1 MKNYREDILNNFIE
15 RYEKSSY
22 YKGKSL
28 KPQKSSIVLHE
39 RYPQYGQSRYPEVLE
54 KIEDVVLQ
62 LEKEDLIQFAKGS
75 IEGNRKLIFVP
86 TEERVSKIYQELDR
100 TPLKEKRNQYLNCL
114 KMYEL
119 DSFFK
124 DFQIAMEEKVFNYES
139 VSPYLKVYDQEDLK
153 NVMKILQG
161 MKNQEEEISFRK
173 FSEKVLGDT
182 KKLEKYKNK
191 IYHIIKDFYDDSIE
205 NIDDAFEL
213 FYIRKN
219 PAYVYLKGSAILQIN
234 EQIIDL
240 NEMNHYFVLPSSCIK
255 DLKIKRMDARQVMTV
270 ENLTS
275 FHDISLKDTF
285 FVFTNGFH
293 NHVIEAFLE
302 CVYDF
307 LGERVSYLHFGD
319 IDAGGFHIY
328 ESLIKK
334 TQIPFQTYKM
344 NVNMLKK
351 YKAYTKPL
359 TDNDRKRLL
368 SFKDRH
374 QDVIDYM
381 LKHNVKLEQE
391 IIGEEDE
398 RKFTEDRNWDQFHSP
413 ANLAKSISIE
423 ASELLECF
431 QWNEENFDL
440 QHVKEE
446 LADVIIYSQDL
457 LDKLNLDVDEI
468 VDMKMAMN
476 EKKYPVEKCKSK

>member
-161 MKNQEEEISFRK
+161 MKNQKEEISFRK

-219 PAYVYLKGSAILQIN
+219 PAYVYLKGSAILKIN

-285 FVFTNGFH
+285 FIFTNGFH
-293 NHVIEAFLE
+293 NHIIEAFLE

-374 QDVIDYM
+374 QEVIDYM

-398 RKFTEDRNWDQFHSP
+398 RKKHLYVLENLQRIVIGINFIRLQILQNLFLLKQ
-413 ANLAKSISIE
+413 AN
-423 ASELLECF
+423 F
-431 QWNEENFDL
+431 
-440 QHVKEE
+440 
-446 LADVIIYSQDL
+446 
-457 LDKLNLDVDEI
+457 
-468 VDMKMAMN
+468 
-476 EKKYPVEKCKSK
+476 

>member
-28 KPQKSSIVLHE
+28 KPQKISIVLHE

-62 LEKEDLIQFAKGS
+62 LEKEDLVQFAKGS

-119 DSFFK
+119 DSFFN
-124 DFQIAMEEKVFNYES
+124 DFQIAMEEKVFNYEI

-161 MKNQEEEISFRK
+161 MKNQKVEISFRK

-219 PAYVYLKGSAILQIN
+219 PTYVYLKGSAILQIN

-240 NEMNHYFVLPSSCIK
+240 NEMNHYFVLSSSCIK

-275 FHDISLKDTF
+275 FHDISLKDAF
-285 FVFTNGFH
+285 FIFTNGFH

-307 LGERVSYLHFGD
+307 LGERVAYLHFGD

-351 YKAYTKPL
+351 YEAYTKPL

-374 QDVIDYM
+374 QEVIDYM

-398 RKFTEDRNWDQFHSP
+398 RKNTYAH
-413 ANLAKSISIE
+413 
-423 ASELLECF
+423 
-431 QWNEENFDL
+431 
-440 QHVKEE
+440 
-446 LADVIIYSQDL
+446 
-457 LDKLNLDVDEI
+457 
-468 VDMKMAMN
+468 
-476 EKKYPVEKCKSK
+476 

>member
-39 RYPQYGQSRYPEVLE
+39 RYPQYGQSRCPEVLE

-124 DFQIAMEEKVFNYES
+124 DFQIAMEEKVFNYEI

-161 MKNQEEEISFRK
+161 MKNQKEEISFRK

-219 PAYVYLKGSAILQIN
+219 PAYVYLKGSAILKIN

-374 QDVIDYM
+374 QEVIDYM

-398 RKFTEDRNWDQFHSP
+398 RKNT
-413 ANLAKSISIE
+413 
-423 ASELLECF
+423 
-431 QWNEENFDL
+431 
-440 QHVKEE
+440 
-446 LADVIIYSQDL
+446 YT
-457 LDKLNLDVDEI
+457 
-468 VDMKMAMN
+468 
-476 EKKYPVEKCKSK
+476 Y